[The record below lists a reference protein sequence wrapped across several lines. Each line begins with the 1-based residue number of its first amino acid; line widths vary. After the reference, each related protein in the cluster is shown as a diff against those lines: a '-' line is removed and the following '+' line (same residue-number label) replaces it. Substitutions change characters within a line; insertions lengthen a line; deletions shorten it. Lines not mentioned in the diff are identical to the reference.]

1 MSVRKYVGA
10 QIVHKSLSTIN
21 QLSTDLGRN
30 MPVTLS
36 DKAYTSLFAMIQER
50 RLPGGVPL
58 VEQQLASLIGVS
70 RTPLRSALQ
79 RLEMEGLLNKDA
91 NKSYIVRKVELKE
104 YLQSLRVRELL
115 EAEAAALAVDRIAPE
130 LIEKVRANLHV
141 VQAKRPYDMIFHWRS
156 DDEVHDLF
164 ILNCG
169 NQIMTGMLQSLRVT
183 TNLFEIEKLSE
194 RLEPDSK
201 QHERILDALE
211 AQDGKAARRAVAAHI
226 RSLFQFAVRAV
237 K

>member
-1 MSVRKYVGA
+1 MNKSTPPVISQLADRGRK
-10 QIVHKSLSTIN
+10 IPT
-21 QLSTDLGRN
+21 
-30 MPVTLS
+30 TLA
-36 DKAYTSLFAMIQER
+36 DKAYASLFEMIQER
-50 RLPGGVPL
+50 QLPSGAPV

-79 RLEMEGLLNKDA
+79 RLEIEGLLYKDA
-91 NKSYIVRKVELKE
+91 NKSYLVRKVELRE
-104 YLQSLRVRELL
+104 YLQSLRVRELI
-115 EAEAAALAVDRIAPE
+115 EAEAAALAVDRIPPE
-130 LIEKVRANLHV
+130 AIEVARSNLHKV
-141 VQAKRPYDMIFHWRS
+141 KAREPYDMISHWRS

-169 NQIMTGMLQSLRVT
+169 NEIMTGILQSLRVT

-194 RLEPDSK
+194 RLEPDSR
-201 QHERILDALE
+201 QHERILDAL
-211 AQDGKAARRAVAAHI
+211 KARDSKASRRAVAAHI